1 MAERKFVVANY
12 RAVVDELLPLIRQF
26 ACGEY
31 GIALGGAHA
40 KGVDDPESDLDFY
53 LFARAVLPAEQRARL
68 CEQWGAD
75 PESVTSWGAPDAFVQ
90 GGTDFYVNGLKVEC
104 WLRNV
109 DYVDE
114 IVDECKRGVVRREFV
129 TWTVMGFYRHCTLS
143 DLANM
148 RPLEDPSRI
157 LARWKAAVSEYPP
170 KLRANILEAH
180 LQAARFWPENYHY
193 RTAVERC
200 DVIYTAGIVQQ
211 VVHNLIQVLFALN
224 RVYFP
229 GDKKLALALDH
240 LERTPPDVS
249 RRITDLLSPDG
260 SRDRDSL
267 DRQRGELCTLVQEVV
282 TLVARATG

>member
-1 MAERKFVVANY
+1 VVADY
-12 RAVVDELLPLIRQF
+12 RSVVDGVLPLVRQF
-26 ACGEY
+26 ARGEY

-40 KGVDDPESDLDFY
+40 KGVDDPESDLDLY
-53 LFARAVLPAEQRARL
+53 LFAREVLPAEQRARL

-75 PESVTSWGAPDAFVQ
+75 PESVTSWGAPDTFVQ

-114 IVDECKRGVVRREFV
+114 ILDECKRGIVRREFV

-148 RPLEDPSRI
+148 RPLEDLSGI
-157 LARWKAAVSEYPP
+157 LARWKAAMSEYPP
-170 KLRANILEAH
+170 KLRANILETH
-180 LQAARFWPENYHY
+180 LQAAQFWPENFHY

-200 DVIYTAGIVQQ
+200 DVIYTTGIVQQ

-229 GDKKLALALDH
+229 GDKKLALALEHLQVKPRRASQRVVDLLAPGGDRDRAS
-240 LERTPPDVS
+240 LERQ
-249 RRITDLLSPDG
+249 
-260 SRDRDSL
+260 RD
-267 DRQRGELCTLVQEVV
+267 ELRALVNEVA
-282 TLVARATG
+282 TLVARTEHS

>member
-1 MAERKFVVANY
+1 VVAEY
-12 RAVVDELLPLIRQF
+12 RSVIDGVLPLVRQF
-26 ACGEY
+26 ARGEY

-40 KGVDDPESDLDFY
+40 KGVDDSESDLDLY
-53 LFARAVLPAEQRARL
+53 LFAREVLPTEQRTRL
-68 CEQWGAD
+68 CEKWGAD
-75 PESVTSWGAPDAFVQ
+75 PESGTSWGAPGAFVQ
-90 GGTDFYVNGLKVEC
+90 GGTDFYVNRLKVEC

-114 IVDECKRGVVRREFV
+114 IVDECKRGIVRREFV

-143 DLANM
+143 DLDHM
-148 RPLEDPSRI
+148 RPLEDPSGI

-170 KLRANILEAH
+170 RLRANILEAH
-180 LQAARFWPENYHY
+180 LQAAQFWPENYHY

-200 DVIYTAGIVQQ
+200 DVIYTTGIVQQ

-240 LERTPPDVS
+240 LEITPPDVS
-249 RRITDLLSPDG
+249 RRVTCLLSPDG
-260 SRDRDSL
+260 DRNRDSL
-267 DRQRGELCTLVQEVV
+267 DRQRGELCALVQEV
-282 TLVARATG
+282 LEQVAGADG